1 MVLDI
6 DAVVMNED
14 AMPKRL
20 EGHLWRRS
28 RSSLYRKRSFV
39 LDCGVLTYTSP
50 KGGETVSIRL
60 EHVREVEKFVKESLF
75 ELAVVMYN
83 GQTMRLRAETKA
95 EFYLWGEQLTAHMQT
110 RGRSLTLKTASESV
124 RDVFERSSAD
134 GGVGSGRDEA
144 GSPGGSA
151 RSGRGSLLGSLLGRL
166 SASPRASPRRGT
178 ADGLTPTRTESL
190 TPRRTGSILGG
201 PRAKLPDAP
210 SADTL
215 GTPRLRSGSGSVVGA
230 DV

>member
-1 MVLDI
+1 
-6 DAVVMNED
+6 MNED
-14 AMPKRL
+14 VMPTRL
-20 EGHLWRRS
+20 EGYLWRRS

-39 LDCGVLTYTSP
+39 LDGGVLTYTSP

-124 RDVFERSSAD
+124 RDVFERSPAD
-134 GGVGSGRDEA
+134 GGGGSCGGSGRDEA

-151 RSGRGSLLGSLLGRL
+151 RSGRGSLLGRL
-166 SASPRASPRRGT
+166 SASSRAWSPRRGT

-190 TPRRTGSILGG
+190 TPRRTGSILGS

>member
-1 MVLDI
+1 MI
-6 DAVVMNED
+6 EFKPVVMNED
-14 AMPKRL
+14 VMPTRL
-20 EGHLWRRS
+20 EGYLWRRS

-60 EHVREVEKFVKESLF
+60 EHVREVEKFVKESLY

-134 GGVGSGRDEA
+134 GGGGSGRDEA

-151 RSGRGSLLGSLLGRL
+151 RSGRGSLLGRL
-166 SASPRASPRRGT
+166 SASSRACSAGSLRLSFAPPHCLHT
-178 ADGLTPTRTESL
+178 AY
-190 TPRRTGSILGG
+190 
-201 PRAKLPDAP
+201 
-210 SADTL
+210 
-215 GTPRLRSGSGSVVGA
+215 
-230 DV
+230 